1 MPRTGIEPMAQ
12 PSVSPRRV
20 RVGDFDVDLDS
31 GELVRNGTRVRLQ
44 VQSLELLKALLE
56 RPGAMVAREELR
68 QRLWPHD
75 TFVDF
80 DHGLNA
86 AVRRLREA
94 LGDSADS
101 PRFVETI
108 PRKGY
113 RLVAATDSLA
123 IEPAPARPTADSS
136 SRTSVGTARAR
147 RGWYP
152 TTWAIA
158 AVVVSIVLAGVWVA
172 ATRFRFGNAPRSTGR
187 APLVAVGVDV
197 PRGWILQIWD
207 QVAVSPDGRYIAFTA
222 VGPDRVRALWLL
234 PLDGTAA
241 FQIPSTE
248 TALVPF
254 WSPDSARVGFFA
266 NGKLQA
272 ASLSGG
278 VQVLNVLTP
287 TALTA
292 TWMVGGDILFT
303 PLGATSGPPSGG
315 LGLRRLV
322 NATGGVHPVG
332 SPVES
337 RELVDHLAPQTIPGT
352 DAFTF
357 LRWNTTNRELTGH
370 VGEVGSSRT
379 FDLGR
384 TDSRIV
390 VTSSDNA
397 LFVRNGTLVAQRLDR
412 ARRRLT
418 GAATPLAQDVA
429 VYHPI
434 LGHFSAT
441 SDLIVYLTRT
451 SLTTTSQLTILDR
464 KGSPIRTV
472 GETAEYS
479 GLRVSPDGTRLAV
492 AHRDPRSGTRD
503 IWVHDL
509 SGRAPVRLTFDSH
522 DDLAPAWSADGR
534 TVLFTSDRSGER
546 DIYRKD
552 AAGRHPEA
560 LVFSSTESKSL
571 NAWSPDGRFLIYDT
585 GARPTIDS
593 QGRVNKADL
602 VSVSLEGTPQVRPLA
617 TTAAYEALADISPDG
632 TLVAYHSSDA
642 GSNEV
647 FVETFPKKGG
657 RWQVTTTGGWEPAW
671 NTNGR
676 ELFYISSR
684 QELCTVQVDRTG
696 DVVRFGP
703 PRVLFKLEAV
713 AHTTVR
719 RYAPLPDGE
728 RFVVLVAESLRV
740 PQRMN
745 VLVNWQSALP

>member
-1 MPRTGIEPMAQ
+1 MAQ

-20 RVGDFDVDLDS
+20 RVGEFYLDLDS
-31 GELVRNGTRVRLQ
+31 GELVSSRTRTRLQ
-44 VQSLELLKALLE
+44 VQSLELLRALLE
-56 RPGAMVAREELR
+56 RPGVMVGREELR

-94 LGDSADS
+94 LGDSADA

-113 RLVAATDSLA
+113 RLVAPTDAIATEPTPATPVVDPTPPEA
-123 IEPAPARPTADSS
+123 IEPT
-136 SRTSVGTARAR
+136 RTSVHRRHQAR
-147 RGWYP
+147 
-152 TTWAIA
+152 WAT
-158 AVVVSIVLAGVWVA
+158 VVGLVIVLAGVWL
-172 ATRFRFGNAPRSTGR
+172 ATTRMRSEPGR
-187 APLVAVGVDV
+187 PMDSRPPLVALNIDV
-197 PRGWILQIWD
+197 PTGWVIQVWD
-207 QVAVSPDGRYIAFTA
+207 QVAVSPDSRYIAFTA
-222 VGPDRVRALWLL
+222 VGPDRVRALWVH

-241 FQIPSTE
+241 RQVPGSE

-254 WSPDSARVGFFA
+254 WSPDGERVGFFA

-292 TWMVGGDILFT
+292 TWMADGDVLFT
-303 PLGATSGPPSGG
+303 PLGATSGPPTRG

-322 NATGGVHPVG
+322 NATGVVQPVG
-332 SPVES
+332 SPIDS

-352 DAFTF
+352 AGFIF
-357 LRWNTTNRELTGH
+357 LRWHTTNRELTGH
-370 VGEVGSSRT
+370 VGEVGTSRT

-390 VTSSDNA
+390 VTSSGHA
-397 LFVRNGTLVAQRLDR
+397 VFVRDGTLVAQRFDPVN
-412 ARRRLT
+412 RRMI
-418 GAATPLAQDVA
+418 GAASPLAQDVA

-451 SLTTTSQLTILDR
+451 SLTTTSQMTLVDRHGKPMRTIGD
-464 KGSPIRTV
+464 
-472 GETAEYS
+472 TAEYS
-479 GLRVSPDGTRLAV
+479 GVRVSPDGERLAV
-492 AHRDPRSGTRD
+492 GRRDPQSGTRD

-509 SGRAPVRLTFDSH
+509 SGKAAIRLTFDSH
-522 DDLAPAWSADGR
+522 DDMAPAWSPDSQ
-534 TVLFTSDRSGER
+534 TVMFTSDRSGER
-546 DIYRKD
+546 DIYTKD
-552 AAGRHPEA
+552 AGGRHPES
-560 LVFSSTESKSL
+560 LVFSSTDSKSV
-571 NAWSPDGRFLIYDT
+571 NAWSPNGRFVIYDT

-602 VSVSLEGTPQVRPLA
+602 FSLSLEGTPQVRPLA
-617 TTAAYEALADISPDG
+617 VTAAYEGLADISPDG
-632 TLVAYHSSDA
+632 TLVAYHSSDGA
-642 GSNEV
+642 SSEV
-647 FVETFPKKGG
+647 FVETFPEKAG

-671 NTNGR
+671 NTNGK
-676 ELFYISSR
+676 ELFFISSR
-684 QELCTVQVDRTG
+684 QELCAVEVDRSG
-696 DVVRFGP
+696 GAVRFGP
-703 PRVLFKLEAV
+703 PRVLFKLETV

-719 RYAPLPDGE
+719 RYAPLADGK
-728 RFVVLVAESLRV
+728 RFIVLFAESLRV

-745 VLVNWQSALP
+745 VLVNWRSALPN